1 MYCWLY
7 WFLEQHDCL
16 YTQQFGFCSSHSTN
30 QTLINITGKI
40 RKTLDNGNFASG
52 LFLNVQKGF
61 DTVNHEIL
69 ISKLEYYDVRR
80 TALDLF
86 KSYLKNRT
94 QSTSINNSTS
104 ETLIVKSGVPQ
115 GSILGPLL
123 FFIY

>member
-52 LFLNVQKGF
+52 LFLNVQKGL